1 MSAPAQQPG
10 DLDAGQVSRYRR
22 QLMLERFGR
31 AGQRALLRGRVA
43 VVGAGGLGSPALLYL
58 AGAGVGHLHIIDDDV
73 VGVSNLHRQVIHPQS
88 AVGENKAASA
98 ARRVRELNPGV
109 VAVADGRRLAA
120 ATAAEVL
127 ADAEVVLDCTDNFA
141 ARHIISAACAEL
153 GVPHVWGAIL
163 GYGARL
169 SVFHAGRGPVYEDL
183 VPAPPDP
190 AAASSCVREG
200 VLGPVPGIVGA
211 AMAGEAI
218 KLLAGI
224 GEPLIGT
231 VGSFDMLTG
240 RWEYIPV
247 LPTGADPRAGLAAAG
262 AAAADPGGPPAAGE
276 APPPA
281 ADAAAGAAAAA
292 GPAAPPGGAL
302 LLDVREPCEFSSY
315 AIPGAVNAPLS
326 ALRAGEIPE
335 AARAAAAAGRGVLA
349 CSGRGRRAAV
359 AARLLAAEGVP
370 AGVLAGG
377 VEAWLDAG
385 GAVR

>member
-1 MSAPAQQPG
+1 MSAAPDAAPG
-10 DLDAGQVSRYRR
+10 GAAGLDRDQVSRYRR
-22 QLMLERFGR
+22 QLMLDRFGA
-31 AGQRALLRGRVA
+31 AGQRALLRARVA

-88 AVGENKAASA
+88 AVGVNKAASA
-98 ARRVRELNPGV
+98 AARVRELNPGV
-109 VAVADGRRLAA
+109 VALADGRRLTAGTAA
-120 ATAAEVL
+120 AVL

-153 GVPHVWGAIL
+153 GIPHVWGAIL

-218 KLLAGI
+218 KLICGV
-224 GEPLIGT
+224 GEPLLGT

-247 LPTGADPRAGLAAAG
+247 LPGGADPRAGA
-262 AAAADPGGPPAAGE
+262 PGPA
-276 APPPA
+276 P
-281 ADAAAGAAAAA
+281 DAA
-292 GPAAPPGGAL
+292 GPAAGPDDPAPVGPGDLAGAV

-326 ALRAGEIPE
+326 ALRAGEIPG
-335 AARAAAAAGRGVLA
+335 AARAAAASGGAVVV
-349 CSGRGRRAAV
+349 CSGTGRRARV
-359 AARLLAAEGVP
+359 AAGLLAA
-370 AGVLAGG
+370 AGVAAAVLDGG

-385 GAVR
+385 GDPA